1 VGESLYYIES
11 GIVAMF
17 HRRCKNVEPL
27 EYIPFLPEVAGR
39 PGVSV
44 ALGKG
49 SGLANI
55 EEHLD
60 RRGLQVSPEQANEI
74 VNRVKQLSIEK
85 KSLLTDAEFD
95 EITNAVLKSQGQHVS
110 PS

>member
-1 VGESLYYIES
+1 
-11 GIVAMF
+11 MF
-17 HRRCKNVEPL
+17 HRRCKDVEPL

-39 PGVSV
+39 PGIDV

-60 RRGLQVSPEQANEI
+60 RRGLQATPEQANEI
-74 VNRVKQLSIEK
+74 VNRVKMLSIEK
-85 KSLLTDAEFD
+85 KSLLTDSEFT
-95 EITNAVLKSQGQHVS
+95 EIANSVLKGEGKHVS
-110 PS
+110 QS